1 MRIAEISIRRPVLAT
16 MLVGS
21 LTALGAI
28 SLPRVGVDLMPK
40 VDVPFVAVTAA
51 LPGATP
57 ETIESEVTD
66 ALEEEINTISGIETL
81 RSVSA
86 EGISQVFVEFELEED
101 VDQKAQDVRD
111 KVARARAE
119 LPIDV
124 EPPIVEKV
132 DPSGAPI
139 LSVMVSGSLPIREL
153 TEFADDVVKERIQ
166 RIPGVGSVTLVGGR
180 EREVR
185 IWIDG
190 DRLRSYALTVDDVVQ
205 AIRSEHADVPGG
217 RLEADGG
224 RSEFSFKTK
233 AEVGVVRGFEQL
245 TVAFRDGAPT
255 RLRDVA
261 RIEDGMEDER
271 SYAEFG
277 GVQGVAL
284 DVRRQ
289 SGRNTVAVAGEVRA
303 AVAQLAERAPGGVS
317 LRVVRDVSRFIEA
330 SARDVAVDIA
340 VGALL
345 AVLATLAFLRSLR
358 STLIVAVA
366 IPTSVIATFFL
377 FYAMGFTLNLLTLMA
392 LSVSVGLLIDDAIVV
407 LEAIHREID
416 DGAEP
421 FAAAARGTGRIGLAV
436 VAATASVL
444 AVFLPIAFL
453 QGMIGRFF
461 FEYGLAISFSVM
473 VSLLV
478 AVSVT
483 PMLCARLLRRETH
496 HGGAFEWLERRYA
509 ALEAW
514 YGRALA
520 LSLQHRLAVVAA
532 TAGAIVLG
540 GVVARGVPLEFAPK
554 VDRSEF
560 EGVVEL
566 PLGTGVAEAK
576 QAAHRVG
583 AALRETRGVQRDF
596 VSVGGGVQ
604 GAANEISFYAETTPK
619 AHRRE
624 SQFAIMD
631 RAREAVRAALPD
643 AKQLTVSE
651 VAWMTGGG
659 FTSYNF
665 EYSIQGPELEELD
678 RIASAAVA
686 RMRDDPS
693 FLDAQST
700 LERGRPE
707 LQVLID
713 RERTADLG
721 VPLRA
726 LAGVARAAIGGL
738 DVATFQDA
746 GERYDVRVR
755 LEEAQRDQLED
766 VSRLQVR
773 SAAGALV
780 ELANVADLRVASGP
794 SEIERE
800 NRGRR
805 VTIYAN
811 TPGDVPLGVAMERF
825 ARILSEVGLPPGYVG
840 EAEGMGERMQD
851 TANAALL
858 AFGLALLALYIVL
871 ASQFESFVQPVV
883 IMLSAPLSF
892 VGAFVALRV
901 TGIPMSVFAQIGLI
915 ALMGLVMKNGILLV
929 DYANQ
934 LRAEGASPRDAIAR
948 AGPMRLRPVLMTQF
962 ATIAG
967 MIPVALASSDGAEFR
982 NPMGVLVIGGL
993 LSSTLLTL
1001 VVVPAFY
1008 TLAEDAIA
1016 RLRSALAGLRAGR
1029 AGARLAGPVDS
1040 LVDSLPS
1047 NPEDEPT

>member
-1 MRIAEISIRRPVLAT
+1 MWIADVCIRRPVLAT

-28 SLPRVGVDLMPK
+28 SLPRIGVDLMPR
-40 VDVPFVAVTAA
+40 VDVPFVAVSAV

-57 ETIESEVTD
+57 ETIETEVTEK
-66 ALEEEINTISGIETL
+66 LEEEVNTISGIETL

-86 EGISQVFVEFELEED
+86 EGLSQVFVEFELEED
-101 VDQKAQDVRD
+101 IDQKAQDVRD

-119 LPIDV
+119 LPLDV

-132 DPSGAPI
+132 DPSAAPI
-139 LSVMVSGSLPIREL
+139 LSVMVSGALPIRAL

-185 IWIDG
+185 IWIDA
-190 DRLRSYALTVDDVVQ
+190 DRLRSYGLTVDDVVQ
-205 AIRSEHADVPGG
+205 AIRSEHAEVPGG
-217 RLEADGG
+217 RLEVEGG
-224 RSEFSFKTK
+224 RSELSFKTK
-233 AEVGVVRGFEQL
+233 GEVPVVRGFEQIV
-245 TVAFRDGAPT
+245 VAFRDGAPT
-255 RLRDVA
+255 LVRDVA
-261 RIEDGMEDER
+261 RVEDGMEDER

-289 SGRNTVAVAGEVRA
+289 SGRNTVAVAREGRA
-303 AVAQLAERAPGGVS
+303 AGEELAQRAPSGVS
-317 LRVVRDVSRFIEA
+317 LAVVRDVSRFIEA
-330 SARDVAVDIA
+330 SARDVAVDIG

-345 AVLATLAFLRSLR
+345 AVLATLAFLRSVR

-392 LSVSVGLLIDDAIVV
+392 LSVSIGLLIDDAIVV

-416 DGAEP
+416 DGVAP
-421 FAAAARGTGRIGLAV
+421 FEAASHGTGGIGLAV

-478 AVSVT
+478 AVTVT
-483 PMLCARLLRRETH
+483 PMLCARVLRREQH
-496 HGGAFEWLERRYA
+496 HGGAFLWLERRYSGLERA
-509 ALEAW
+509 YARALEASL
-514 YGRALA
+514 RA
-520 LSLQHRLAVVAA
+520 RLAVVAVTVA
-532 TAGAIVLG
+532 AIAAGGL
-540 GVVARGVPLEFAPK
+540 VARGVPLEFAPK

-566 PLGTGVAEAK
+566 PLGTGVADAK
-576 QAAHRVG
+576 EVAHRVG
-583 AALRETRGVQRDF
+583 EALRGTRGVLRDF
-596 VSVGGGVQ
+596 VTVGGGIR
-604 GAANEISFYAETTPK
+604 GAVNEISFYAETTPK
-619 AHRRE
+619 SDRDE
-624 SQFAIMD
+624 TQFAIMD
-631 RAREAVRAALPD
+631 RAREAVRTAAPS

-665 EYSIQGPELEELD
+665 EYSIQGPDLVELD
-678 RIASAAVA
+678 RIASAVVA
-686 RMRDDPS
+686 RMREDPS

-713 RERTADLG
+713 RERSADLG
-721 VPLRA
+721 VPVRA
-726 LAGVARAAIGGL
+726 LAGTARAAIGGL

-746 GERYDVRVR
+746 GSRFDVRVR
-755 LEEAQRDQLED
+755 LEEMQRDQLED
-766 VSRLQVR
+766 VGRLQVR
-773 SAAGALV
+773 NAAGALV
-780 ELANVADLRVASGP
+780 ELANVARLRVASGP

-811 TPGDVPLGVAMERF
+811 TPGDVALGVAAERF
-825 ARILSEVGLPPGYVG
+825 ERILAEVGLPPGYVG
-840 EAEGMGERMQD
+840 ESEGMGERMED

-871 ASQFESFVQPVV
+871 ASQFESFTQPAV

-934 LRAEGASPRDAIAR
+934 LRSQGLTPREAIAR
-948 AGPMRLRPVLMTQF
+948 AGPVRLRPVLMTQF
-962 ATIAG
+962 STIAG
-967 MIPVALASSDGAEFR
+967 MLPVALASSDGAEFR

-1001 VVVPAFY
+1001 IVVPAIY
-1008 TLAEDAIA
+1008 TLAEDGLGGLRAAWA
-1016 RLRSALAGLRAGR
+1016 RLRRGGRVAEPGRSLLHSADAQ
-1029 AGARLAGPVDS
+1029 
-1040 LVDSLPS
+1040 
-1047 NPEDEPT
+1047 PEEPR